1 MTEIKI
7 VEEYINHFKK
17 NDKYKGNKY
26 LWLNNKENFEQ
37 SLPES
42 EQSLTVLTDR
52 IQQIRFVPT
61 VSSTKVDYN

>member
-17 NDKYKGNKY
+17 NDKYKANKY

-37 SLPES
+37 SLP
-42 EQSLTVLTDR
+42 
-52 IQQIRFVPT
+52 
-61 VSSTKVDYN
+61 